1 MIAKKVNLLYH
12 IDTKGGLAYI
22 FIRLV
27 LFLFGGIRLSHY
39 FTNEDLKSNV
49 QKISTYILDENFSFY
64 TDNGVFSKEKLDFG
78 SRVLLE
84 NIPISEISGEVLD
97 VGCGYGPIGIVLSK
111 LTNAKVTMI
120 DVNKRALHLVERN
133 LKINQVSACVLESD
147 AYASLENKTFDFIL
161 TNPPIHAGKQKVYEI
176 LMGAKEH
183 LNPGGRLFLVI
194 RKVQG
199 AKSCFSDL
207 EKYYNEV
214 QVLEKNK
221 GFFVI
226 SCKKP

>member
-1 MIAKKVNLLYH
+1 MGQYFSNENLPSQVRKTESL
-12 IDTKGGLAYI
+12 ILGKTFI
-22 FIRLV
+22 FL
-27 LFLFGGIRLSHY
+27 
-39 FTNEDLKSNV
+39 
-49 QKISTYILDENFSFY
+49 
-64 TDNGVFSKEKLDFG
+64 TDNGVFSKDKIDFG
-78 SRVLLE
+78 TRLLLE
-84 NIPISEISGEVLD
+84 TISLDCIYGDVLD
-97 VGCGYGPIGIVLSK
+97 IGCGYGPIGIVLSK

-176 LMGAKEH
+176 LMGAQEH
-183 LNPGGRLFLVI
+183 LNPGGSLFLVI
-194 RKVQG
+194 RKDQG